1 MSMWQQSYAHSIHKE
16 MEPLLLEAKNI
27 CKSFHTKQV
36 LNGIDFQVEKGEIHG
51 LVGKNGAGKSTFVNI
66 ITGLITGYEGEV
78 YFEGRNIDKESVLHR
93 QKSGL
98 FLVPQHSSIVT
109 EFSVAENIFIGVWPR
124 KNGMVDRKK
133 MNNMASEVL
142 EIYGLHVAPETKAG
156 RLSLVEQRKLNIIRA
171 LFSEAK
177 LIILDEP
184 TTSLTKEERNNL
196 FQFIEELSAKGVSF
210 IFISHYLDEVLKIC
224 NNITVFKDGYAGS
237 ISLKEG
243 KTELELSKMIIGES
257 VDLFQREKN
266 LEKPSQKCTLEC
278 CGLKADCVDQVSM
291 KMYPGKV
298 LGFVGFPESGAR
310 EMLRVLGGLNKIHS
324 GSLCDGD
331 ENVITIRDTRS
342 AIRQGIMYV
351 PFDRHEEGLVQD
363 MSILHNISICVMQD
377 KLSSLGYIKKK
388 LELNNTMEYYNRLEI
403 KAQNPKEPTRTLSGG
418 NQQKVVIAK
427 ALCTEPKLLLL
438 DEPTIGIDIGSREEI
453 LSLVDAL
460 AKEGISIIYH
470 TSDYSEMLRIC
481 DEICFFHEGKFVRQI
496 ANENLTIEEITD
508 IRDSLKGAKTDEE

>member
-1 MSMWQQSYAHSIHKE
+1 M
-16 MEPLLLEAKNI
+16 LLEAKNI

-36 LNGIDFQVEKGEIHG
+36 LNGIDFQVEEGEIHG

-66 ITGLITGYEGEV
+66 ITGLISDYEGEV
-78 YFEGRNIDKESVLHR
+78 FFEGRNIDRESVLHR

-109 EFSVAENIFIGVWPR
+109 EFSVAENIFIGVWPKK
-124 KNGMVDRKK
+124 KNGTVDRRK
-133 MNNMASEVL
+133 MESMAEEVL
-142 EIYGLHVAPETKAG
+142 KVYGLRVSAQTKAG
-156 RLSLVEQRKLNIIRA
+156 KLSLVEQRKLNIIRA

-196 FQFIEELSAKGVSF
+196 FQFIEELSKKGVSF

-224 NNITVFKDGYAGS
+224 SNITVFKDGYAGS
-237 ISLKEG
+237 LRLKEER
-243 KTELELSKMIIGES
+243 TELELSKMIVGES
-257 VDLFQREKN
+257 VDLFSRKKN
-266 LEKPSQKCTLEC
+266 VKPPEGPCTLEC
-278 CGLKADCVDQVSM
+278 HDLQAECVDHVSM

-298 LGFVGFPESGAR
+298 VGFVGFPESGAR
-310 EMLRVLGGLNKIHS
+310 EMLRVLGGLNRLAS
-324 GSLCDGD
+324 GKLMDGSGG
-331 ENVITIRDTRS
+331 EIRVRDTRS

-363 MSILHNISICVMQD
+363 MSILHNISICVMKD
-377 KLSSLGYIKKK
+377 KLSTMGYIKSR
-388 LELNNTMEYYNRLEI
+388 LELKNTMQYYNRLEI
-403 KAQNPKEPTRTLSGG
+403 KAQNAKEPTRTLSGG
-418 NQQKVVIAK
+418 NQQKVVLAK

-453 LSLVDAL
+453 LSLVDEL
-460 AKEGISIIYH
+460 AGEGISIVYH

-481 DEICFFHEGKFVRQI
+481 DEICFFHEGRFVRQI
-496 ANENLTIEEITD
+496 VNENLTVEEITD
-508 IRDSLKGAKTDEE
+508 IRDSLKGAETDEK

>member
-1 MSMWQQSYAHSIHKE
+1 M
-16 MEPLLLEAKNI
+16 LLEAKNI

-36 LNGIDFQVEKGEIHG
+36 LNGIDFQVEEGEIHG

-66 ITGLITGYEGEV
+66 ITGLISDYEGEV
-78 YFEGRNIDKESVLHR
+78 FFEGRNIDRESVLHR

-109 EFSVAENIFIGVWPR
+109 EFSVAENIFIGVWPKK
-124 KNGMVDRKK
+124 KNGTVDRRK
-133 MNNMASEVL
+133 MESMAEEVL
-142 EIYGLHVAPETKAG
+142 KVYGLRVSAQTKAG
-156 RLSLVEQRKLNIIRA
+156 KLSLVEQRKLNIIRA

-196 FQFIEELSAKGVSF
+196 FQFIEELSKKGVSF

-224 NNITVFKDGYAGS
+224 SNITVFKDGYAGS
-237 ISLKEG
+237 LRLKEER
-243 KTELELSKMIIGES
+243 TELELSKMIVGES
-257 VDLFQREKN
+257 VDLFSRKKN
-266 LEKPSQKCTLEC
+266 VKPPQGPCTLEC
-278 CGLKADCVDQVSM
+278 RDLQAECVDHVSM

-298 LGFVGFPESGAR
+298 VGFVGFPESGAR
-310 EMLRVLGGLNKIHS
+310 EMLRVLGGLNRLAS
-324 GSLCDGD
+324 GKLMDGSGG
-331 ENVITIRDTRS
+331 EIRVRDTRS

-363 MSILHNISICVMQD
+363 MSILHNISICVMKD
-377 KLSSLGYIKKK
+377 KLSTMGYIKNR
-388 LELNNTMEYYNRLEI
+388 LELKNTMQYYNRLEI
-403 KAQNPKEPTRTLSGG
+403 KAQNAKEPTRTLSGG
-418 NQQKVVIAK
+418 NQQKVVLAK

-453 LSLVDAL
+453 LSLVDEL
-460 AKEGISIIYH
+460 AGEGISIVYH

-481 DEICFFHEGKFVRQI
+481 DEICFFHEGRFVRQI
-496 ANENLTIEEITD
+496 VNENLTVEEITD
-508 IRDSLKGAKTDEE
+508 IRDSLKGAETDEK